1 MQDSEVVAPIV
12 SGDPRGLAVVYDR
25 YADPLYKYCQ
35 TLLGDPADAADAVQ
49 DVFVIAASRLDGL
62 RDPDRLRAWLYAVA
76 RNEALRILRSKQ
88 QTAAPDEAPDVTD
101 DRVDIGHDVEQ
112 ADLRALL
119 EDAAAGLTPGEREAI
134 ELQLRHGLDPAEVAT
149 VLGVSRNHAQTL
161 LSRAR
166 AQLGTCLAVLL
177 VGRAGR
183 DSCVELDSL
192 LAGWDGRLTVLLRK
206 RVHRHIEHCAICGAR
221 QAAELRPAQLFG
233 LSPGT
238 ALATGA
244 ELSLRL
250 AAGLPEGL
258 RAHTITIATGQEA
271 DAVAHRAAVLSR
283 AGAFNHDGFPKPLHG
298 GAAGLA
304 AHGGKAGGAQEALRS
319 LPRGHVVEAAAI
331 VVAVAIA
338 AVVFALTGNF
348 QLFKSS
354 AAPKPPAAPAVPVT
368 SPTAK
373 QTQPKPT
380 TRATS
385 AAPTPT
391 APSSAKRSRKSRPTT
406 AARTPATASP
416 TPAKSTTASRTPSS
430 TPTPTPTPGTLSES
444 PQGGTAAAPE
454 SLVLS
459 PGGAGT
465 QIDLSASGRR
475 DWDVAWSV
483 TVANDSGGAVSVS
496 PAQSGTLTPSDTTAT
511 LTVTANQFI
520 PCGSSADPTITV
532 EPGGAVY
539 SVCTSLL

>member
-1 MQDSEVVAPIV
+1 MRDSEVVASIV
-12 SGDPRGLAVVYDR
+12 AGDALGLAAAYDR
-25 YADPLYKYCQ
+25 YAEPLYQYCR
-35 TLLGDPADAADAVQ
+35 TLLADSADAADAVQ
-49 DVFVIAASRLDGL
+49 DTFVIAASRLDGL
-62 RDPDRLRAWLYAVA
+62 RDPDRLRPWLYAVA
-76 RNEALRILRSKQ
+76 RNEARRILRSKKGIS
-88 QTAAPDEAPDVTD
+88 ALDEAPDMTD
-101 DRVDIGHDVEQ
+101 GDIDAARV
-112 ADLRALL
+112 DLRALL
-119 EDAAAGLTPGEREAI
+119 EDAAAGLTSGEREAI
-134 ELQLRHGLDPAEVAT
+134 ELQLRQGLDPAEVAT
-149 VLGVSRNHAQTL
+149 VLGVSRNQAQTL
-161 LSRAR
+161 LARAR

-183 DSCVELDSL
+183 DSCAELDSL
-192 LAGWDGRLTVLLRK
+192 LAGWDGRLTAALRK

-221 QAAELRPAQLFG
+221 QAAELRPGQLFG

-258 RAHTITIATGQEA
+258 RAHTITIATSQQA

-283 AGAFNHDGFPKPLHG
+283 AGTFNHDGFPKPGHR

-304 AHGGKAGGAQEALRS
+304 AYGGKAGGGPGALRS
-319 LPRGHVVEAAAI
+319 LPRVHVMEAGAV

-338 AVVFALTGNF
+338 VVVFALTGNF

-354 AAPKPPAAPAVPVT
+354 PAAKPPPAPAVPVT

-373 QTQPKPT
+373 HTQPQPT
-380 TRATS
+380 THATS

-391 APSSAKRSRKSRPTT
+391 ASSPAKRGKKSTSTTAAATPTT
-406 AARTPATASP
+406 ASATPT
-416 TPAKSTTASRTPSS
+416 KSTSASRTPSS
-430 TPTPTPTPGTLSES
+430 TATATSAPTPGTLSES
-444 PQGGTAAAPE
+444 PPGGTAADPD

-459 PGGAGT
+459 PGGAGR
-465 QIDLSASGRR
+465 QIDLSASGSR
-475 DWDVAWSV
+475 DWDVNWSV

-496 PAQSGTLTPSDTTAT
+496 PAQSGTLTPGDATGT